1 MNEETF
7 WVVRKVGVQSK
18 VERHTTNPIKTS
30 YELLWAEVRR
40 SDRSILTIQNT
51 LRRIVEHYLK
61 ILGGVDPAEIWGMF
75 EGKDRL
81 ICKSLFSWVHD
92 GSHYAHDDLYLAID
106 DAMVEAYLKVSRAV
120 FERSGHLAH
129 YGMMMGSARAEEP
142 ATSVLHEPS

>member
-18 VERHTTNPIKTS
+18 VERHSANPIKTS
-30 YELLWAEVRR
+30 YELLWAEVGRP
-40 SDRSILTIQNT
+40 DRSVLTIQNT
-51 LRRIVEHYLK
+51 LRRILESYVK
-61 ILGGVDPAEIWGMF
+61 ILGGVDVDEIVGMF

-106 DAMVEAYLKVSRAV
+106 DAQVETYLKVFRAI
-120 FERSGHLAH
+120 FEKSGHLAH
-129 YGMMMGSARAEEP
+129 YTMMIGSAHAEEP
-142 ATSVLHEPS
+142 ATALLDEPS